1 MVRWEVVGE
10 TSEGPEEATEERGP
24 GWGLGR
30 KPTWGRKNWTCP
42 LQAGW
47 AQMGSVVSGG
57 SWSTPQGL
65 HSCCSAHTLPASIWM
80 VGWPH
85 LLGLGLNVTFPRGLP
100 PLFCLVT
107 ALFSIGASSFFL
119 PARELNICSSSS
131 SSGRYPPWQAGT
143 LHICFIHYCAHR

>member
-1 MVRWEVVGE
+1 ML
-10 TSEGPEEATEERGP
+10 A
-24 GWGLGR
+24 R
-30 KPTWGRKNWTCP
+30 KPARGWKDWTCP

-47 AQMGSVVSGG
+47 GQMGSVVSGG
-57 SWSTPQGL
+57 SGSIPQGL

-107 ALFSIGASSFFL
+107 ALFSIGASSVFL
-119 PARELNICSSSS
+119 PAKELNICSSSS
-131 SSGRYPPWQAGT
+131 AGRDP
-143 LHICFIHYCAHR
+143 AHLFHSLLRSQRSTVPGV